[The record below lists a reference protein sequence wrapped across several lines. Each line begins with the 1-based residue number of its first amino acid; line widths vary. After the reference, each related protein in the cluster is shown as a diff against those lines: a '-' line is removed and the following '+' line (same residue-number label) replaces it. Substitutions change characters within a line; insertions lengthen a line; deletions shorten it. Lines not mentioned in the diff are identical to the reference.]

1 MNVIVIVNEL
11 VMGEDA
17 IVKDDFAVNYA
28 LDDDLKKS
36 REKRGETKFYWLIYI
51 FEWIL
56 QLWLKKFFLI

>member
-36 REKRGETKFYWLIYI
+36 REKRGETKFY
-51 FEWIL
+51 
-56 QLWLKKFFLI
+56 